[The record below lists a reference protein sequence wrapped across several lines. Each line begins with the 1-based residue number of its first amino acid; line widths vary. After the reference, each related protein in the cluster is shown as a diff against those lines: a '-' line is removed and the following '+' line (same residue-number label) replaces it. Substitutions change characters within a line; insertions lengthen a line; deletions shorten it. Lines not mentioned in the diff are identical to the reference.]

1 MPKYFSTVGRVC
13 LRGRAPTRWRDWGSG
28 AVGGCCPSGWLAS
41 KLDRRRVFLVSGSLE
56 LGEQIKILC
65 SGSYPE
71 GQKTVE
77 LLTK

>member
-1 MPKYFSTVGRVC
+1 MAGASAYQVGGLGV
-13 LRGRAPTRWRDWGSG
+13 WGS
-28 AVGGCCPSGWLAS
+28 VCCPSGWLAS

-65 SGSYPE
+65 SGSHPE

>member
-1 MPKYFSTVGRVC
+1 MLEGAGAYQVEGLGVWGR
-13 LRGRAPTRWRDWGSG
+13 
-28 AVGGCCPSGWLAS
+28 GCCPSGWLAS
-41 KLDRRRVFLVSGSLE
+41 KLDRRRVFSVSGSLE

-65 SGSYPE
+65 SGSHPE

>member
-1 MPKYFSTVGRVC
+1 M
-13 LRGRAPTRWRDWGSG
+13 
-28 AVGGCCPSGWLAS
+28 GGCCPSGWLAS